1 MRSTGVRRRARFVR
15 HDETDWQFSA
25 PGVAKKVMRV
35 DDETGEQALLLRFE
49 PGATYPLHNHPG
61 REEIYVLEG
70 GIRVGGHDMQPG
82 DYLYTPPEGKH
93 DVSSK
98 SGCIVFL
105 TLARPIELL
114 GAGE

>member
-1 MRSTGVRRRARFVR
+1 MSSTGAPRRARFVR

-25 PGVAKKVMRV
+25 PGVAKKVLRS

-61 REEIYVLEG
+61 REEIYMLEG
-70 GIRVGGHDMQPG
+70 DLRVGGHDMRPG

-93 DVSSK
+93 DVSTMN
-98 SGCIVFL
+98 GCIVFL
-105 TLARPIELL
+105 TLAKPIALL
-114 GAGE
+114 GERE